1 MDPLL
6 SIENCIVKKTGKSW
20 TVWFAPSQSFVLL
33 EEPAYEVFRRMQE
46 GQNDH
51 AIVKSI
57 KKIGGIP
64 EKEAQ
69 DFIAEIR
76 SNNSFLMDP
85 ENRPY
90 NTPTVPEAIHRA
102 AFKDFETK
110 FYRIQNLLF
119 RVSFSSPV
127 MKMQLH
133 PLLSHL
139 AVEGVEVP
147 DFSLELISWGE
158 FLVFRE
164 NGTVVEYFR
173 KEHMHYLKG
182 AVLKKIAGLLYSINE
197 TDWMATLHASAVSD
211 GKTAILFSARPGGGK
226 STFAAL
232 LQANGFTLLADD
244 FIAIDQ
250 FKSHVWPTPLA
261 SSVKE
266 GSLAALTPWYPQL
279 ANLVPETSPTGK
291 KGVYLPPRPSG
302 NSFAQSF
309 PVKAIV
315 FIQYSP
321 DIGLQLETPETE
333 EALQTL
339 LSETWVNPT
348 KKNVES
354 FLDWAVNMKFYR
366 LWYSDFKAALKEI
379 TRIFES

>member
-1 MDPLL
+1 MQAGDSDDAVAGSLL
-6 SIENCIVKKTGKSW
+6 KHAGITE
-20 TVWFAPSQSFVLL
+20 AEARSFVADLRL
-33 EEPAYEVFRRMQE
+33 
-46 GQNDH
+46 N
-51 AIVKSI
+51 
-57 KKIGGIP
+57 
-64 EKEAQ
+64 
-69 DFIAEIR
+69 IA
-76 SNNSFLMDP
+76 FLMDP

-90 NTPTVPEAIHRA
+90 TAPPITETILQSNVRVFA
-102 AFKDFETK
+102 TK
-110 FYRIQNLLF
+110 FYRIQNLVL
-119 RVSFSSPV
+119 RVSYGSPE
-127 MKMQLH
+127 MQLQLD

-139 AVEGVEVP
+139 ACDGNAAP
-147 DFSLELISWGE
+147 DFSLELFSMGE

-164 NGTVVEYFR
+164 NNRLVEHFR
-173 KEHMHYLKG
+173 KEHLQYLKG
-182 AVLKKIAGLLYSINE
+182 AVLKRIAGLVHSITE
-197 TDWMATLHASAVSD
+197 ADWMATLHASAVSD

-250 FKSHVWPTPLA
+250 LKSHVWPIPLA

-266 GSLAALTPWYPQL
+266 GSLVALTPWYPQL
-279 ANLVPETSPTGK
+279 ANLAPETSPTGK